1 MRNDVVVEKM
11 IRLIEKLE
19 KYCENITYEEFE
31 KNEMLTE
38 ACIFNIS
45 QLGELTRK

>member
-11 IRLIEKLE
+11 ILIIEKLE
-19 KYCENITYEEFE
+19 KYCNNISYEEFV
-31 KNEMLTE
+31 KNDMLTE

-45 QLGELTRK
+45 

>member
-11 IRLIEKLE
+11 ILLIEKLE
-19 KYCENITYEEFE
+19 KYCEDITYEEFA
-31 KNEMLTE
+31 KNDMLTE

-45 QLGELTRK
+45 